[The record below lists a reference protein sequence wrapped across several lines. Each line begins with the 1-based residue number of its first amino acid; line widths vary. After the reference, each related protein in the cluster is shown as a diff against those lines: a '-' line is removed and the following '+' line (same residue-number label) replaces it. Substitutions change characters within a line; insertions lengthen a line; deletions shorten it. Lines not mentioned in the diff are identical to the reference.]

1 MSVWKRDQKKKLT
14 YQKFVNVLQKSMET
28 LKGQVN
34 RLESRDAASNTL
46 PMDKKIA
53 EAVTEY
59 RFVSAYI
66 S

>member
-1 MSVWKRDQKKKLT
+1 
-14 YQKFVNVLQKSMET
+14 MET